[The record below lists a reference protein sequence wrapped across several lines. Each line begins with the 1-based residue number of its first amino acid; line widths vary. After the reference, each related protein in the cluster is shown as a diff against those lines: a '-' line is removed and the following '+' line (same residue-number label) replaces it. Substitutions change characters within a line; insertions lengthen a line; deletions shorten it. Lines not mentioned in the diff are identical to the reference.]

1 MGRRTPGALDDGG
14 RPMTGDTGS
23 GGLFFTKDAPGT
35 DGEPA
40 GPAAPPTPALTL
52 APAARTGSA
61 GIAPAGEIVTC
72 PECGQVATVDM
83 ARRQADDFCTSCD
96 FPLFW
101 ARGQVMPSVGEDSGA
116 SLRRLPGT
124 VGRAAT
130 AALIC
135 PHCAEPNPPAG
146 EICIRCS
153 LSLHPVEIA
162 EPEPVIFVPLPPP
175 PPMPDRTFDWW
186 WVVAL
191 VTVLIAIAAVVT
203 LISLR

>member
-1 MGRRTPGALDDGG
+1 
-14 RPMTGDTGS
+14 MTGDTS
-23 GGLFFTKDAPGT
+23 TGGLFFIKDAP
-35 DGEPA
+35 DSEDEPA
-40 GPAAPPTPALTL
+40 ASVAAAAPPFAPAPTAAPAL
-52 APAARTGSA
+52 P
-61 GIAPAGEIVTC
+61 PAGEMITC
-72 PECGQVATVDM
+72 PECGQIATVDM
-83 ARRQADDFCTSCD
+83 ARRRADDFCTSCD

-101 ARGQVMPSVGEDSGA
+101 ARGQVIPMGGEDSGA

-162 EPEPVIFVPLPPP
+162 EPEP
-175 PPMPDRTFDWW
+175 
-186 WVVAL
+186 
-191 VTVLIAIAAVVT
+191 
-203 LISLR
+203 

>member
-1 MGRRTPGALDDGG
+1 
-14 RPMTGDTGS
+14 MTGDTTA
-23 GGLFFTKDAPGT
+23 GGFFFTTDVPGE
-35 DGEPA
+35 DDRPA
-40 GPAAPPTPALTL
+40 GEEAAGTRLTPAPAL
-52 APAARTGSA
+52 APATGPAR
-61 GIAPAGEIVTC
+61 AGEIVTC

-101 ARGQVMPSVGEDSGA
+101 ARGQVIPTGGEDSGA

-162 EPEPVIFVPLPPP
+162 EPEPVVFVPLPPP
-175 PPMPDRTFDWW
+175 PAAMPERTFDWW

-191 VTVLIAIAAVVT
+191 VTVMIAIAAVVT